1 MEWIKKHIALIIAIV
16 LIVVLVL
23 PLGIN
28 ALYLISTNC
37 EVLHKPSEW
46 TMFWGSYLGA
56 IISAGVALIILHIQ
70 RKENEEQN
78 NSNRDLQ
85 INTLKYQLEQSRL
98 DNFMSIASELI
109 TAIDPLALKTTC
121 RQLQNDN
128 VRLIEKKI
136 LDGINY
142 IRRVR
147 LQFFLYL
154 SESDPQQKS
163 LGEKADKITGEF
175 LDAMEDI
182 QNLLLLISVSDVPM
196 TCQLLKGYAEVVDN
210 DRMSE
215 NLKKAILEYQPS
227 KYEGAKIEWEW
238 EGIALALVD
247 LVQENSND
255 LYKIIDDFVS
265 EERKRIENILTEG
278 I

>member
-1 MEWIKKHIALIIAIV
+1 MEWIKKHTTLLVVIIIAFA
-16 LIVVLVL
+16 LVL
-23 PLGIN
+23 PICIN
-28 ALYLISTNC
+28 ALYLVNTDC
-37 EVLHKPSEW
+37 EILHKPSEW
-46 TMFWGSYLGA
+46 TTFWGSYLGA
-56 IISAGVALIILHIQ
+56 IISAAVAFIILHIQ

-78 NSNRDLQ
+78 KANRTLQ
-85 INTLKYQLEQSRL
+85 KNTLKYQLEQSRL

-121 RQLQNDN
+121 RQLQSNN
-128 VRLIEKKI
+128 VELIEKKI

-142 IRRVR
+142 IQRVR

-175 LDAMEDI
+175 LVAMEDI

-196 TCQLLKGYAEVVDN
+196 TCLLLKEYAKDEN
-210 DRMSE
+210 NYRMSE
-215 NLKKAILEYQPS
+215 NLKKAILEYKPS
-227 KYEGAKIEWEW
+227 EYEGAKLEWEW
-238 EGIALALVD
+238 EGIAITCVD
-247 LVQENSND
+247 FVQNNSNN

-265 EERKRIENILTEG
+265 EERTRIDKILTEG